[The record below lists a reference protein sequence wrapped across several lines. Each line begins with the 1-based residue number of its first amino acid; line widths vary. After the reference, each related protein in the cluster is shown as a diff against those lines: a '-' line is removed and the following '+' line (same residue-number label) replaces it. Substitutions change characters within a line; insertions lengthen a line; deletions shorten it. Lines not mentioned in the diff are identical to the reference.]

1 LILKTVFIILPAVGE
16 GSGAVAEPVRF
27 GRVMTRCECA
37 ELPFEEIGRRL
48 RAGQS
53 LESLQRETGCGRL
66 CTACLPDLHE
76 HLAAR
81 R

>member
-1 LILKTVFIILPAVGE
+1 LILKTGFIIMLSVA
-16 GSGAVAEPVRF
+16 SGVLETEPIRF

-37 ELPFEEIGRRL
+37 NLAFEEIARRVTVE
-48 RAGQS
+48 GKS

-66 CTACLPDLHE
+66 CTACLPDLND
-76 HLAAR
+76 HLASR

>member
-1 LILKTVFIILPAVGE
+1 MAE
-16 GSGAVAEPVRF
+16 GSLLADAVRV
-27 GRVMTRCECA
+27 GRVMTRCECSG
-37 ELPFEEIGRRL
+37 LRFDEIARRL
-48 RAGQS
+48 RDEGQS
-53 LESLQRETGCGRL
+53 LEALQTETGCGRL